1 MDTSLWSDDQFRS
14 FFAAL
19 RDHSCFA
26 EPDDTQRDAFLAQAR
41 RRVAPEVQRRL
52 LADLGATTDPDGI
65 ARVAWEA
72 LDDEA
77 WGKRRSWLL
86 VSTDPWGVL
95 VDLVTRQ
102 IRDSYRASVRR
113 PGAKAWKELA
123 RANDDAPGG
132 A

>member
-1 MDTSLWSDDQFRS
+1 MDTTLWSDDQFRS

-26 EPDDTQRDAFLAQAR
+26 EPDDAQRDAFLVQAR
-41 RRVAPEVQRRL
+41 LRLAPEVQRRL
-52 LADLGATTDPDGI
+52 LTDLGATTDAQGI

-72 LDDEA
+72 LEDEA

-86 VSTDPWGVL
+86 VSTEPWGVL

-102 IRDSYRASVRR
+102 IRESYRASVRR
-113 PGAKAWKELA
+113 PRAKALKELA
-123 RANDDAPGG
+123 RASDDAPGG